1 MIKGLSSIKAKES
14 KPTLVIDLSEI
25 AGEEAKISFREPRAS
40 DLFPNPDA
48 TKTMR
53 SYFPE
58 FPDSMLYQCIL
69 MGKCYVFESEDAKG
83 EQKPAVDFGNLAR
96 SNADVFFHIL
106 SRFLEAYQI
115 NDIEEKV
122 KDSKNAIAE

>member
-1 MIKGLSSIKAKES
+1 MIKGLSNIKAKEA
-14 KPTLVIDLSEI
+14 KPTLVIDLSEVV
-25 AGEEAKISFREPRAS
+25 GEEAKISFREPRAA

-53 SYFPE
+53 NYFPE
-58 FPDSMLYQCIL
+58 FPDTMLYQCIL
-69 MGKCYVFESEDAKG
+69 MGKCYVFEAEDAKG

-122 KDSKNAIAE
+122 KDSKNETAE